1 MSEPQPTPPPLLTV
15 RTALVLTLG
24 LLAGIIVGVLAAVAE
39 HSVWT
44 GVLAGILTTG
54 AAVLGFHKVIG

>member
-1 MSEPQPTPPPLLTV
+1 MSKSQPTPPLLTV

-39 HSVWT
+39 HSVWA
-44 GVLAGILTTG
+44 GALAGVFTAG
-54 AAVLGFHKVIG
+54 AAVLGFHQIIG